1 MKLKSIAV
9 DDEPLALKLMEDFIK
24 KVPFIDLIGSFN
36 SPLEAIQFIEDN
48 EVDLLFLDINM
59 PDISGIGMISSI
71 EKPIQAIFCTAY
83 PDFALE
89 GFELKATDYLVK
101 PFSFERFLKACC
113 KAQEHHILKT
123 SYESNS
129 ANKQTE
135 LDYIFIK
142 SEYSLIK
149 LNIADIIFVEGLK
162 DYIKIYS
169 THITKPTLTLQSL
182 KSLEDLLPKEK
193 FCRVHKS
200 FIVNLNK
207 IDSIKKNIITIG
219 AREIPIGNEHKDI
232 FQSKIE
238 NKIHGK

>member
-36 SPLEAIQFIEDN
+36 SPLEAIQFIKDN
-48 EVDLLFLDINM
+48 DVDLLFLDINM

-113 KAQEHHILKT
+113 KAQEQYILKT

-129 ANKQTE
+129 TNKQTE
-135 LDYIFIK
+135 LDYVFIK

-169 THITKPTLTLQSL
+169 NNNAKPTLTLQSL
-182 KSLEDLLPKEK
+182 RSLEELLPKEK

-219 AREIPIGNEHKDI
+219 EKEIPIGNEHKDL

-238 NKIHGK
+238 KKIHGK